1 MHTGL
6 DHRLDPDAEA
16 QRRAMAQRL
25 RELSPELRPP
35 FGWAELQERS
45 RMRRRMGPSPSRVS
59 WAAAAVAA
67 CVTLMLALAAWV
79 HSDPVRRWG
88 GAGASLGSA
97 AVQATARPI
106 GTESMRSRERL
117 ERMAAEPY
125 GRAIVRVSTRLAV
138 QDLEDRIASVDDQL
152 TIEQIEDGRAAQL
165 HALQRE
171 RARMIDSLARVRY
184 AEMLAAEL
192 P

>member
-67 CVTLMLALAAWV
+67 CVTLMLALAA
-79 HSDPVRRWG
+79 
-88 GAGASLGSA
+88 
-97 AVQATARPI
+97 
-106 GTESMRSRERL
+106 
-117 ERMAAEPY
+117 
-125 GRAIVRVSTRLAV
+125 
-138 QDLEDRIASVDDQL
+138 
-152 TIEQIEDGRAAQL
+152 QL